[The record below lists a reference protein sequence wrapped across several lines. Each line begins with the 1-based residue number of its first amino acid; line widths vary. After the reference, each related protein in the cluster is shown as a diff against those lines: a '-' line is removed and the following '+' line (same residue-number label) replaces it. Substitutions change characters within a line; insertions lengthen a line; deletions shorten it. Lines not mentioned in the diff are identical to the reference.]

1 MFLAVIAASAAVC
14 GKLLSFC
21 DECGV
26 RTSSGAERVS
36 AKVKLKEHFIAQL
49 ILLLM
54 LPLAKRELILYG
66 VKLKERKNIMFKQP
80 HHSDSLQKVH

>member
-1 MFLAVIAASAAVC
+1 MCIFTRFLFFYLLIFVDLCNPNLSYAQLAFMVLAVIAASAAIC

-36 AKVKLKEHFIAQL
+36 AKVKLKEHFIAEL
-49 ILLLM
+49 ILVLM
-54 LPLAKRELILYG
+54 LPL
-66 VKLKERKNIMFKQP
+66 V
-80 HHSDSLQKVH
+80 